1 MEFWVSIAACCALA
15 AITAVCLYAL
25 VVLRSVRLVL
35 DEVHGQLRTLGQ
47 MLTTLPYEL
56 KELRQHVL
64 GMLVHA
70 EEAAKHGQE
79 AAKYGALITEKIHRD
94 MSQSG
99 GIFAEVEAL
108 RVQLRRL
115 RLFVEANITE
125 PLQRIASLIAA
136 VSSAATAFLQTLQ
149 GKK

>member
-1 MEFWVSIAACCALA
+1 MELWVSIAACCALVA
-15 AITAVCLYAL
+15 VTALCVYAL

-35 DEVHGQLRTLGQ
+35 DEVHGQLRVLNQ
-47 MLTTLPYEL
+47 MLITLPHEL
-56 KELRQHVL
+56 KEVRQRVVGIL
-64 GMLVHA
+64 IHA

-108 RVQLRRL
+108 RLQLRRL
-115 RLFVEANITE
+115 RLFVEANVTE